1 MWVLC
6 PTLDIK
12 TNSTCTVK
20 VFVNPSPTPHTY
32 RYMDE
37 LQDIEIVIA
46 FLIDVDSGGF
56 KYRIS
61 FRTISM
67 GEKHPFTVNLV

>member
-1 MWVLC
+1 
-6 PTLDIK
+6 
-12 TNSTCTVK
+12 
-20 VFVNPSPTPHTY
+20 
-32 RYMDE
+32 MDE